1 MGWTRT
7 RRDPNGRVVEVA
19 TFPGATP
26 PAPWTPNYAGTPTG
40 VTTMD
45 YSGGNTVVTT
55 DPAGIRR
62 RTRSDGLGRLVEVVE
77 DPGPGSDRL
86 AYATV
91 YGYDQGDQLTQVT
104 QTRKAAGVA
113 DATQTRTFAYDSLG
127 RLQTATNPESGP
139 TGYTYDAN
147 GNVTLVTLSDGVT
160 RSYEYNGRNQV
171 TRKSYSPA
179 TTPATI
185 YCYDGKTGG
194 EGVYGVRQRN
204 RGCGTWPADR
214 SGDEGGHGSS
224 GRGAGDQLHGFRLDG
239 AGGEQRAVGGWGG
252 STRWGTGIC
261 WAGRGSIVVYP
272 SGRRVNYAYDGAGR
286 AEKTWTGAAGSTCS
300 GGGVLCQRGNLYG
313 GRSDAGGH
321 VRDAGADLGLQFE
334 AAGGA
339 HHGHAGQYGE
349 VEAG

>member
-1 MGWTRT
+1 MLELAVLGV
-7 RRDPNGRVVEVA
+7 DLVA
-19 TFPGATP
+19 QH
-26 PAPWTPNYAGTPTG
+26 
-40 VTTMD
+40 
-45 YSGGNTVVTT
+45 
-55 DPAGIRR
+55 DPAVIQR

-77 DPGPGSDRL
+77 DPGPEGSDHL
-86 AYATV
+86 AYSTV
-91 YGYDQGDQLTQVT
+91 YGYDQSDQLTQVR

-127 RLQTATNPESGP
+127 RLRTATNPESGP

-160 RSYEYNGRNQV
+160 RSYEYNARDQV

-185 YCYDGKTGG
+185 YCYDGRLAAKESTVCGNVTVSTALGRLTG
-194 EGVYGVRQRN
+194 V
-204 RGCGTWPADR
+204 GTK
-214 SGDEGGHGSS
+214 
-224 GRGAGDQLHGFRLDG
+224 
-239 AGGEQRAVGGWGG
+239 V
-252 STRWGTGIC
+252 GTGAPAEALVTNYTGLD
-261 WAGRGSIVVYP
+261 WMGRVVSSEQWVDGRQYALAYGYLLGGPREYVVYP

-286 AEKTWTGAAGSTCS
+286 AEKTWAGAAGSTCS
-300 GGGVLCQRGNLYG
+300 GAGCYASEVSYTAGGAMRT
-313 GRSDAGGH
+313 GH

-339 HHGHAGQYGE
+339 HHGHARQYGE

>member
-1 MGWTRT
+1 M
-7 RRDPNGRVVEVA
+7 
-19 TFPGATP
+19 
-26 PAPWTPNYAGTPTG
+26 
-40 VTTMD
+40 
-45 YSGGNTVVTT
+45 
-55 DPAGIRR
+55 
-62 RTRSDGLGRLVEVVE
+62 E
-77 DPGPGSDRL
+77 DPGPEGSDHL
-86 AYATV
+86 AYSTV
-91 YGYDQGDQLTQVT
+91 YGYDQSDQLTQVR

-113 DATQTRTFAYDSLG
+113 DTTQTRTFAYDSLG

-160 RSYEYNGRNQV
+160 RSYEYNARNQV

-185 YCYDGKTGG
+185 YCYDGKLAAKESTVCGNVTVGAALGRLTG
-194 EGVYGVRQRN
+194 V
-204 RGCGTWPADR
+204 GTK
-214 SGDEGGHGSS
+214 
-224 GRGAGDQLHGFRLDG
+224 
-239 AGGEQRAVGGWGG
+239 V
-252 STRWGTGIC
+252 GTGAPAEALVTNYTGLD
-261 WAGRGSIVVYP
+261 WMGRVVSSEQWVDGRQYALAYGYLLGGPREYVVYP

-286 AEKTWTGAAGSTCS
+286 AEKTWTGG
-300 GGGVLCQRGNLYG
+300 GGIDVQRGGVLCQRGNLYG

>member
-1 MGWTRT
+1 
-7 RRDPNGRVVEVA
+7 
-19 TFPGATP
+19 
-26 PAPWTPNYAGTPTG
+26 
-40 VTTMD
+40 MD

-77 DPGPGSDRL
+77 DPGPEGSDRL

-113 DATQTRTFAYDSLG
+113 DTTQTRTFAYDSLG

-160 RSYEYNGRNQV
+160 RSYEYNARNQV

-194 EGVYGVRQRN
+194 EGVYGMRQRD

-224 GRGAGDQLHGFRLDG
+224 GRGAGDQLHGLGLDG
-239 AGGEQRAVGGWGG
+239 AGGEQRAVGGWAAV
-252 STRWGTGIC
+252 R
-261 WAGRGSIVVYP
+261 AGV
-272 SGRRVNYAYDGAGR
+272 RVSAGR
-286 AEKTWTGAAGSTCS
+286 AAGVRGVSERAAGELRVRRS
-300 GGGVLCQRGNLYG
+300 GAGGEDVGGGGGIDMQRGGVLCQRGKLYG
-313 GRSDAGGH
+313 GRSDADGARSGRWGRPGITIRGSRWSTSRSRAT
-321 VRDAGADLGLQFE
+321 VR
-334 AAGGA
+334 
-339 HHGHAGQYGE
+339 
-349 VEAG
+349 